1 MNTVIPKS
9 DRTIYAE
16 LKAELLSAYLGRFS
30 SNGDRMVADLMS
42 EALQYYRPNRRVEEV
57 MKLRVAH
64 LNRAEEALF
73 CFKAQHS
80 IAYLDTLLR

>member
-1 MNTVIPKS
+1 MSTVIPKS

-16 LKAELLSAYLGRFS
+16 LKAELLSAFVGRFS
-30 SNGDRMVADLMS
+30 TNGDRMAAELMS

-57 MKLRVAH
+57 MKLRAAH
-64 LNRAEEALF
+64 LDRAEEALL